1 MKAITT
7 LFLVALLLA
16 ACAPTSGETPEP
28 GQPTGEPQG
37 GAVYVETA
45 DLLIME
51 SYPVQVNL
59 HVTGNLPTPCHSFHY
74 AYQIG
79 SASDRFRVDVTAW
92 SEADPAA
99 MCAQVLQPFDETISL
114 PMTGAA
120 DGSYSVY
127 LNGEFVG
134 EFNYPG

>member
-1 MKAITT
+1 MKALLT
-7 LFLVALLLA
+7 LFVVATLLV
-16 ACAPTSGETPEP
+16 ACAPASGETPQPGEP
-28 GQPTGEPQG
+28 TNQPQG

-79 SASDRFRVDVTAW
+79 SASDSLRIDVTAW
-92 SEADPAA
+92 SETDPAI
-99 MCAQVLQPFDETISL
+99 MCTQVLAPFDESISL

-127 LNGEFVG
+127 LNGQFVG